1 MEDRN
6 RFVEKR
12 YERGYTLIETILTFT
27 LFLTLVSLLPGLFHV
42 LFSVDRSPLHQ
53 QEISIFFEQADKEI
67 QGSISAEIK
76 SNTLYLNQPN
86 GKLVSYEQYGNR
98 MVRKV
103 DGKGFEIILQNI
115 ESVEFAL
122 SQTMVSMKV
131 VSEESMFTH
140 KSLLV
145 QQLVNP

>member
-6 RFVEKR
+6 RFVEKGN
-12 YERGYTLIETILTFT
+12 ERGYTLIETILTFT
-27 LFLTLVSLLPGLFHV
+27 LFLTLASFIPGLFHV

-67 QGSISAEIK
+67 QGSTSAEIK
-76 SNTLYLNQPN
+76 SNTLYLNQPS
-86 GKLVSYEQYGNR
+86 GKIVSYEQNGRR
-98 MVRKV
+98 MIRKV
-103 DGKGFEIILQNI
+103 DGKGFEIILLNI
-115 ESVEFAL
+115 DSAEFAL

-131 VSEESMFTH
+131 MSEGRIFTH
-140 KSLLV
+140 KSLLI